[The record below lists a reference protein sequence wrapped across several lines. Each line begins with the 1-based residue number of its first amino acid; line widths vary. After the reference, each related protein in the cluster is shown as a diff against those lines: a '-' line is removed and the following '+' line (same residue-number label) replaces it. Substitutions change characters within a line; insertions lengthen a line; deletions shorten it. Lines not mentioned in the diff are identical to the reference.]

1 MTMKA
6 NAPSSIP
13 KIPESNEIVDT
24 GTLPENMADFSSDV
38 LGQTVCTIVAAT
50 RNLLSPADQHLVDHG
65 HRGPARQPPDAV
77 WPVVD

>member
-38 LGQTVCTIVAAT
+38 LG
-50 RNLLSPADQHLVDHG
+50 
-65 HRGPARQPPDAV
+65 
-77 WPVVD
+77 